1 MCEVALPRIA
11 DFLASAIGAIQNR
24 RMGGTLDAVGRRM
37 LGFLP
42 HLGPHLKNHEEDMA
56 KRKDFNLSEAIRTH
70 RATAPKATAKEAFES
85 ISKNAGH
92 KINEG
97 TFKSTF
103 YKLAGAKKRT
113 VRRLKPAGR
122 RGPGD
127 GAGIVGQALA
137 FIRSAG
143 GIEQAKEILSELE
156 SIRKL

>member
-1 MCEVALPRIA
+1 
-11 DFLASAIGAIQNR
+11 
-24 RMGGTLDAVGRRM
+24 M

-42 HLGPHLKNHEEDMA
+42 HLGTHLKKHEEDMA
-56 KRKDFNLSEAIRTH
+56 KRKDFNLSDAIRTY
-70 RATAPKATAKEAFES
+70 RATAPDATAKEAFES
-85 ISKNAGH
+85 ISKSAGH

-103 YKLAGAKKRT
+103 YKLAGAKRRS
-113 VRRLKPAGR
+113 VRRLKPAG

-143 GIEQAKEILSELE
+143 GIEQAKGILSELE